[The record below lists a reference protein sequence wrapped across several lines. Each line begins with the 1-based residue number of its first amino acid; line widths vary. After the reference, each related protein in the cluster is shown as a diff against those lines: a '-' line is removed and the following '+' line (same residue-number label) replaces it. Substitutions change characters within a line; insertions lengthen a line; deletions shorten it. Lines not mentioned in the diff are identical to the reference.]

1 MRVLLDCRMASW
13 TGVGRYTVGLA
24 RALAA
29 RDDIE
34 LVQVGAA
41 GERPPVARHQGGETE
56 FASKHPFSLAGAR
69 ELARIASATRADV
82 LHCTHFPTPVPA
94 SHPLVVTI
102 HDLMPLLV
110 PGIMPSLPKRL
121 AYRYWNRRAAKIADR
136 IVVPSLSTAADVGR
150 TFPISADKTRV
161 TPEASDDFAAGPMG
175 HLDPALAE
183 VADWPYLLSM
193 GSTRKHKDLPT
204 LLHAFAQVAL
214 ARPELRLLLV
224 GADDYDYLDA
234 EMHAVPATLRER
246 VVFTGR
252 VDDQQLRTLYAG
264 AQVFA
269 FPSRYEGFGLPPL
282 EAMSFGAP
290 CVVADAASL
299 PEVVG
304 DAALLFPPGDSA
316 ALAGAIERIL
326 TDHELRDQLAHEGVA
341 RARLFSWAH
350 TAEATVAVYREA
362 IGGEE
367 AAAGAR
373 GPADTGT
380 DAAAGDPEAAAHP
393 EAADE
398 R

>member
-1 MRVLLDCRMASW
+1 
-13 TGVGRYTVGLA
+13 
-24 RALAA
+24 
-29 RDDIE
+29 
-34 LVQVGAA
+34 
-41 GERPPVARHQGGETE
+41 
-56 FASKHPFSLAGAR
+56 
-69 ELARIASATRADV
+69 
-82 LHCTHFPTPVPA
+82 
-94 SHPLVVTI
+94 
-102 HDLMPLLV
+102 
-110 PGIMPSLPKRL
+110 
-121 AYRYWNRRAAKIADR
+121 
-136 IVVPSLSTAADVGR
+136 
-150 TFPISADKTRV
+150 
-161 TPEASDDFAAGPMG
+161 
-175 HLDPALAE
+175 
-183 VADWPYLLSM
+183 M

-204 LLHAFAQVAL
+204 LLRAFAQVAV

-234 EMHAVPATLRER
+234 EMHAVPAALRER

-304 DAALLFPPGDSA
+304 DAALLFPPGDSV
-316 ALAGAIERIL
+316 ALADAIERVI
-326 TDHELRDQLAHEGVA
+326 TDPELRDQLAHEGVE

-362 IGGEE
+362 IGGEA
-367 AAAGAR
+367 AAAGPSGEASSS
-373 GPADTGT
+373 A
-380 DAAAGDPEAAAHP
+380 DAAPGERDAATGDPDAAAHP

-398 R
+398 L

>member
-13 TGVGRYTVGLA
+13 TGIGRYTVGLA
-24 RALAA
+24 RALGA

-41 GERPPVARHQGGETE
+41 GERPPVAPHQGARCI
-56 FASKHPFSLAGAR
+56 FASKHPFSIAGAR
-69 ELARIASATRADV
+69 ELSRIATTVNADV
-82 LHCTHFPTPVPA
+82 LHCTHFPTPMPP

-136 IVVPSLSTAADVGR
+136 VIVPSLSTAADV
-150 TFPISADKTRV
+150 TALFPTAADKTRV
-161 TPEASDDFAAGPMG
+161 TPEASDEFAAGPMG
-175 HLDPALAE
+175 LLDPALAE

-204 LLHAFAQVAL
+204 LLDAFARIAV

-224 GADDYDYLDA
+224 GADDYPYLDGQ
-234 EMHAVPATLRER
+234 MLGVPAAIRER
-246 VVFTGR
+246 VVFTGH
-252 VDDQQLRTLYAG
+252 VEDPQLRTLFAG
-264 AQVFA
+264 AQTFV

-290 CVVADAASL
+290 CIVADATSL

-316 ALAGAIERIL
+316 ALAGAIESVL
-326 TDHELRDQLAHEGVA
+326 TDPELRDDLAHAGVE

-350 TAEATVAVYREA
+350 TAEETVAVYREVL
-362 IGGEE
+362 GGQAAPPSAEVDEE
-367 AAAGAR
+367 L
-373 GPADTGT
+373 
-380 DAAAGDPEAAAHP
+380 
-393 EAADE
+393 
-398 R
+398 

>member
-13 TGVGRYTVGLA
+13 SGVGRYTVGLA

-34 LVQVGAA
+34 LVQVGVAN
-41 GERPPVARHQGGETE
+41 ERPPVAPHEGARCIN
-56 FASKHPFSLAGAR
+56 ASKHPFSIAGAR
-69 ELARIASATRADV
+69 ELARIGASVDADV
-82 LHCTHFPTPVPA
+82 LHCTHFPTPMPA

-110 PGIMPSLPKRL
+110 PGTMTSPFKRTV
-121 AYRYWNRRAAKIADR
+121 YRYWNRRAAKIADR
-136 IVVPSLSTAADVGR
+136 IVTPSLSTAADVGR
-150 TFPISADKTRV
+150 LFPVAADKTRV
-161 TPEASDDFAAGPMG
+161 TAEASDDFAAGAMG
-175 HLDPALAE
+175 LLDPALAE

-204 LLHAFAQVAL
+204 LLRAFAQVAA

-224 GADDYDYLDA
+224 GADDYPFLDA
-234 EMHAVPATLRER
+234 ESAGIPAAIRER
-246 VVFTGR
+246 VLFTGR

-264 AQVFA
+264 AQLFA

-290 CVVADAASL
+290 CIVADAASL

-304 DAALLFPPGDSA
+304 DAALLFPPGDA
-316 ALAGAIERIL
+316 DALAGAIERVL
-326 TDHELRDQLAHEGVA
+326 SDPQLRDDLAHAGVE

-350 TAEATVAVYREA
+350 TAEATIAVYREA
-362 IGGEE
+362 VGGQ
-367 AAAGAR
+367 
-373 GPADTGT
+373 
-380 DAAAGDPEAAAHP
+380 
-393 EAADE
+393 
-398 R
+398 